1 LKHSLTIQTNICRRM
16 WILLDNYDSF
26 TYILHHYLLQ
36 AGGDCVVYRND
47 ELTVEQLAALNPER
61 LIISPGPETPLQAG
75 ITLDAIAHFHNCIP
89 ILGVCL
95 GHQALGMYFGAQL
108 VHASYPM
115 HGKTS
120 PVLHTGHPLFNNIPS
135 PCTVMRYH
143 SLAIQN
149 VENTG
154 FHMLATST
162 DDDTIMAIAHE
173 QHACIGVQFH
183 PESIGTTHGL
193 QMLRNWAAMY

>member
-1 LKHSLTIQTNICRRM
+1 MPTCSM

-36 AGGDCVVYRND
+36 SCPTGAECKVYRND
-47 ELTVEQLAALNPER
+47 ELTVEELAAINPGR

-75 ITLDAIAHFHNCIP
+75 ITMDAIKYFHDKIP

-95 GHQALGMYFGAQL
+95 GHQAIGMHFGAQL
-108 VHASYPM
+108 VQIPYPM

-120 PVLHTGHPLFNNIPS
+120 DIIHNHHPLFRNISS

-143 SLAIQN
+143 SLAIEGL
-149 VENTG
+149 ENTG
-154 FHMLATST
+154 LKVLASS
-162 DDDTIMAIAHE
+162 DDDNVVMAVAHE
-173 QHACIGVQFH
+173 QYPCTGIQFH
-183 PESIGTTHGL
+183 PESIGTHEGL
-193 QMLRNWAAMY
+193 QMLKNWSEMY